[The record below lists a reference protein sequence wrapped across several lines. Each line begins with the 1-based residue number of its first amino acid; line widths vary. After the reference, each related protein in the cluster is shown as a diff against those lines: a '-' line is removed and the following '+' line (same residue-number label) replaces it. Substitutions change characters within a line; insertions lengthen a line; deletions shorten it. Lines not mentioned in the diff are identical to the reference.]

1 MPYITDE
8 TMALVRKALGVG
20 CRYSLPICAEALN
33 KLDGYVVTDGEKPP
47 RAGLQGGGFLA
58 PGFPTRLRTLRIKRH
73 LTVSAL
79 AVRSGVNATQISRYE
94 NDQAIPVPLTVEKL
108 ATALNVNITE
118 LTDAALPSRAIGV
131 SSATQR
137 GNDEEM

>member
-1 MPYITDE
+1 
-8 TMALVRKALGVG
+8 
-20 CRYSLPICAEALN
+20 
-33 KLDGYVVTDGEKPP
+33 
-47 RAGLQGGGFLA
+47 
-58 PGFPTRLRTLRIKRH
+58 LRIKRH